1 MNFEIKR
8 FDNLTVDDM
17 YEIAKSRFEVF
28 VCEQEITCEQ
38 DFDDKDKKCHHVML
52 KEDGRVVAYSRLVP
66 KGMGYDYTSIGR
78 VLVLNSHRR
87 KGIAQEMMK
96 ACLEF
101 VKNELDENTVV
112 LSAQL
117 YVKDLYESVGF
128 KAISDIYNEA
138 NIPHVKM
145 KIEL

>member
-1 MNFEIKR
+1 MNFEIKA
-8 FDNLTVDDM
+8 FNDLTVDEM

-28 VCEQEITCEQ
+28 VCEQEITSEQ

-52 KEDGRVVAYSRLVP
+52 KEKGRVVAYSRIVP
-66 KGMGYDYTSIGR
+66 KGMGYDYASIGR
-78 VLVLNSHRR
+78 VLVLESHRR
-87 KGIAQEMMK
+87 KGIAQKMMK

-101 VKNELDENTVV
+101 IRDDLDQNIVV

-117 YVKDLYESVGF
+117 YVKELYESVGF
-128 KAISDIYNEA
+128 KVASDIYDEV

-145 KIEL
+145 IIEL

>member
-8 FDNLTVDDM
+8 FDSLTVDDM